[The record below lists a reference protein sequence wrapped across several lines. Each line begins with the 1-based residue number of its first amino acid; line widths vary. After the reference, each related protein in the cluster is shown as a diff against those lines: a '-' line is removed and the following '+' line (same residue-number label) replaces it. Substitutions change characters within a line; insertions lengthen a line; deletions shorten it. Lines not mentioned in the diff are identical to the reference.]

1 MESEARTTAES
12 GSGAAARL
20 EQSSRPSASTFG
32 TGHSIVGSDS
42 AAVGEMLADLRRS
55 ETDLRRFLHGLP
67 GVDQV
72 GAEARAA
79 SLVTRSI
86 KTSAKLWALEMAVS
100 MVDLTTLEGAD
111 TPGKVLS
118 LCAKARRPDP
128 ADASVPP
135 VAAVCIYPDLVPIAK
150 RALMGTSVKVASVA
164 TAFPSGRASL
174 AVKLA
179 DVRDAVTGGADEVD
193 MVIDRGAF
201 LSGRYG
207 LVLEEVQAVKEAC
220 GRAHL
225 KVILETGELVTYD
238 NVRRASY
245 LAMVGG
251 ADFIKT
257 STGKV
262 SPAATLPVAL
272 VMLEA
277 VRDFAELTGAL
288 VGVKVAGGIR
298 NAKDAI
304 RYLVIV
310 NETVGEA
317 WLDPSLFRFGASS
330 LLNDLLR
337 QRSKQLSGAYA
348 GSEDF
353 SIE

>member
-1 MESEARTTAES
+1 MESEARTTIQS
-12 GSGAAARL
+12 GSGAPARF
-20 EQSSRPSASTFG
+20 EESSRPLASTFAA
-32 TGHSIVGSDS
+32 GHSRVGSPS
-42 AAVGEMLADLRRS
+42 ATAGEMLADLHRS
-55 ETDLRRFLHGLP
+55 ETELRRFLHGLP

-79 SLVTRSI
+79 SLATRSI

-135 VAAVCIYPDLVPIAK
+135 VAAVCIYPDLVPVAR

-179 DVRDAVTGGADEVD
+179 DVRDAVMAGADEVD

-207 LVLEEVQAVKEAC
+207 LVLEEVQAVKETC
-220 GRAHL
+220 GPAHL

-310 NETVGEA
+310 NETVGDA